1 MKDISQTE
9 ENYLKAIF
17 KITELEDSAST
28 NAISKK
34 INISAASVTDMLKRL
49 AKKDL
54 INYKK
59 HKGVTL
65 TTDGDQI
72 ARQLIRKHR
81 LWEVFLLE
89 KLDFAWDEV
98 HAMAEQLEHIHS
110 PELVERLDKFLGYP
124 KFDPHGDPIPDADGN
139 FAERQ
144 QTPLYKMRAGET
156 GVIVG
161 VNEHSASFLQYLDK
175 MKLVLGTSLAV
186 LEYFEYDESLRVEIN
201 NTTELLLSKK
211 VTQNLFVSKH
221 RRTDRSKHEN

>member
-1 MKDISQTE
+1 MEQISQTE

-17 KITELEDSAST
+17 KISEAEGSSAST

-34 INISAASVTDMLKRL
+34 IQISAASVTDMLKRL

-54 INYKK
+54 IHYKK

-65 TTDGDQI
+65 TERGDKI

-110 PELVERLDKFLGYP
+110 PELVERLDKFLGHP

-144 QTPLYKMRAGET
+144 QTLLCNMRTSEAGT
-156 GVIVG
+156 IVG
-161 VNEHSASFLQYLDK
+161 VNEHSTAFLQYLDK
-175 MKLVLGTSLAV
+175 MKLVLGTSIKV
-186 LEYFEYDESLRVEIN
+186 LEYFEYDESFRVEIN
-201 NTTELLLSKK
+201 QNTALLLSKK
-211 VTQNLFVSKH
+211 VSQNLFVSKQ
-221 RRTDRSKHEN
+221 RIDG